1 MSVTSEQN
9 LWVIMYFSHCSFPST
24 IIEAVLESS
33 SSSLGHRRMSQN
45 QMWSSL
51 PFEGTIYP
59 LIFNVVI
66 YMISFSCRV
75 LVCFSVSPLP
85 LIICFPF
92 LSSSG
97 YVVEVLDSLIF
108 LLRLLTVLLWQALNL
123 NRLRLWTLLPMK
135 DSSSDFNFLLLTF
148 LQAILSLLPACTVQ
162 TSETWA
168 KCMPRIWGSYTLAV
182 FLLGFPP
189 HFPASEP
196 LVFQPRKTADFL
208 VEF

>member
-1 MSVTSEQN
+1 MSVTSEQY

-24 IIEAVLESS
+24 IIEAVLESY

-66 YMISFSCRV
+66 YMISFSSSI

-85 LIICFPF
+85 FVHLFPF
-92 LSSSG
+92 PVFIWLCCGSSWFSN
-97 YVVEVLDSLIF
+97 I
-108 LLRLLTVLLWQALNL
+108 LTKTVDGFALAGTKL
-123 NRLRLWTLLPMK
+123 ELWTLLPMK

-148 LQAILSLLPACTVQ
+148 LQAILSLHALFRPQRPGQSVCPEFEAPIHWL
-162 TSETWA
+162 SFFWD
-168 KCMPRIWGSYTLAV
+168 S
-182 FLLGFPP
+182 LLT
-189 HFPASEP
+189 
-196 LVFQPRKTADFL
+196 FQHQNLWFFSPERQQIF
-208 VEF
+208 